1 MLSLNFIVLAFVAL
15 ILIYFAWRDWLTC
28 KKTCAKISKKMS
40 LVEAEL
46 SKTNIIAN
54 RYPYPHG
61 SLREAFQSDGKRLG
75 WIPRGDRK

>member
-15 ILIYFAWRDWLTC
+15 ILIYFAWRD
-28 KKTCAKISKKMS
+28 
-40 LVEAEL
+40 AEL

-75 WIPRGDRK
+75 WIPRGDRG